1 MEMSAIAGRAAEIR
15 ASAGTEL
22 LFNKD
27 EWASQQPNKPMSVS
41 ETDGCRCGKEI
52 DENGTQHVM

>member
-1 MEMSAIAGRAAEIR
+1 MSAIAGRATEIR

-27 EWASQQPNKPMSVS
+27 EWASQRPNQPMSVS
-41 ETDGCRCGKEI
+41 EADGCQRGKE
-52 DENGTQHVM
+52 N